1 MDPRSSQLTFTV
13 FWRDYKFSDNKNT
26 LLRMYYMLNTIISN
40 LNIVTKRVDLQT
52 MLQSRDYHPNF
63 VGEKAGVSDNYFPKF
78 MKLREDPNL
87 GGQNWYYFQSH
98 FRKKKGLQIQV
109 QGCGKGLWK
118 KGVLTAASSAL
129 GELFPFGY

>member
-1 MDPRSSQLTFTV
+1 MVEWLRLHASNSGVAGVWGTKILHAVQPREKKKKKSFSIMDPRSSQLTFTV

-87 GGQNWYYFQSH
+87 GGQN
-98 FRKKKGLQIQV
+98 
-109 QGCGKGLWK
+109 
-118 KGVLTAASSAL
+118 
-129 GELFPFGY
+129 

>member
-1 MDPRSSQLTFTV
+1 MPPIQGLQVFGELKSYMQYSQGKKKKKSFSIMDPRSSQLTFTV

-87 GGQNWYYFQSH
+87 GGQN
-98 FRKKKGLQIQV
+98 
-109 QGCGKGLWK
+109 
-118 KGVLTAASSAL
+118 
-129 GELFPFGY
+129 